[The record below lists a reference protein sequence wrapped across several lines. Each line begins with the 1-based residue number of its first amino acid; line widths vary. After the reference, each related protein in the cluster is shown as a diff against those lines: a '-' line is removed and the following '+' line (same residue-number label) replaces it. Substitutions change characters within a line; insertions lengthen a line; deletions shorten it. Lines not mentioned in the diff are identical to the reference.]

1 MPTFAE
7 FFAGIGLVRMG
18 LERQG
23 WEVAFANDNDP
34 LKYEMYRS
42 QFLDAGQHFLP
53 GDVNDIVAE
62 QVPTVTMATASF
74 PCTDLS
80 LAGGRAGLDGNH
92 SGTFW
97 SFIRILGEMGERR
110 PPIILI
116 ENVVGFLNS
125 RGGNDFKA
133 ALLALNDLGYSV
145 DSFVIDAARFV
156 PQSRQRLFII
166 GAINKP
172 FPKQEEVYVSEVR
185 PKELVK
191 FILKH
196 SELQWHICDLPPLP
210 RNRRTLNTILEDL
223 PGTSPEWWS
232 AARAEYLLSQMSSRH
247 RLIADHL
254 IHGNTWSYGTV
265 FRRMRN
271 GKSTAELR
279 VDGMAGCLRTPRGGS
294 AKQILFKA
302 GYGNYFARL
311 LTPSECARLMGADSF
326 NITVPRD
333 QALFGFGDA
342 VCVPVIEWIAQHYLQ
357 PLVEDLA
364 QEQNLLI
371 A

>member
-23 WEVAFANDNDP
+23 WEIAFANDNDP
-34 LKYEMYRS
+34 QKFEMYKS
-42 QFLDAGQHFLP
+42 QFQDAGQHFLL
-53 GDVNDIVAE
+53 GDINDIITE
-62 QVPTVTMATASF
+62 QIPTVTMATASF

-80 LAGGRAGLDGNH
+80 LAGARAGIYGNH

-97 SFIRILGEMGERR
+97 SFMRILEEMGERK
-110 PPIILI
+110 PKIVLI

-125 RGGNDFKA
+125 HNGNDLKT
-133 ALLALNDLGYSV
+133 ALCALNDLGYGV
-145 DSFVIDAARFV
+145 DSIVIDAVCFV

-166 GAINKP
+166 GTLKDP
-172 FPKQEEVYVSEVR
+172 FPNQGEIYVSDVR
-185 PKELVK
+185 PKELLK
-191 FILKH
+191 FILRH
-196 SELQWHICDLPPLP
+196 SEIQWRVRNLPSLP
-210 RNRRTLNTILEDL
+210 RSGRTLSAIIEDFPEISL
-223 PGTSPEWWS
+223 EWWS
-232 AARAEYLLSQMSSRH
+232 AERAEYLLSQMSTRH

-279 VDGMAGCLRTPRGGS
+279 ADGIAGCLRTPRGGS

-302 GYGNYFARL
+302 GYDRYFARW
-311 LTPSECARLMGADSF
+311 LTPNECARLMGADGY

-342 VCVPVIEWIAQHYLQ
+342 VCVPVIEWIAQHYLN
-357 PLVEDLA
+357 PVLEELA
-364 QEQNLLI
+364 QGQDLLF